1 MPDTFDRQTYFSRYS
16 TFYSP
21 KILAEKNP
29 LFFEEAGL
37 EV

>member
-1 MPDTFDRQTYFSRYS
+1 MPDTFDRQTFLD
-16 TFYSP
+16 TLHLQP
-21 KILAEKNP
+21 KILADKNP